1 MCALRTRAREDVSC
15 SVVVVRNYG
24 AASAVQRAVLCS
36 GVLCSGVRLP
46 GILTPLPLPS
56 IQQPFL
62 GSILESQ
69 KSARS
74 PLFRTLN
81 SFQAHR
87 VSLRF
92 F

>member
-15 SVVVVRNYG
+15 SVVVRNYG
-24 AASAVQRAVLCS
+24 AAIGAQHA
-36 GVLCSGVRLP
+36 VLCSGVRLP

-74 PLFRTLN
+74 PLFRTFLN
-81 SFQAHR
+81 LFQAHR